1 MVNVL
6 SARYASEAMNEVWSP
21 ERKVVLER
29 ELWIAVM
36 RAQQRLGVAVP
47 DEAIEAYEAVKNQV
61 DLASIAERERS
72 PATTSRPASTS
83 SARWPVTN
91 TSTGG

>member
-36 RAQQRLGVAVP
+36 RAQQRLGVAVS
-47 DEAIEAYEAVKNQV
+47 DDAIEAYEAVKNQV
-61 DLASIAERERS
+61 DLASIAEREAITLS
-72 PATTSRPASTS
+72 LIHI
-83 SARWPVTN
+83 
-91 TSTGG
+91 

>member
-21 ERKVVLER
+21 ERKIVLER

-61 DLASIAERERS
+61 VRKIPLHKVYACDRVHR
-72 PATTSRPASTS
+72 
-83 SARWPVTN
+83 
-91 TSTGG
+91 

>member
-47 DEAIEAYEAVKNQV
+47 DDAIEAYEAVKNQV
-61 DLASIAERERS
+61 DLASIAKRESVTRHLSLIHISS
-72 PATTSRPASTS
+72 PRD
-83 SARWPVTN
+83 
-91 TSTGG
+91 